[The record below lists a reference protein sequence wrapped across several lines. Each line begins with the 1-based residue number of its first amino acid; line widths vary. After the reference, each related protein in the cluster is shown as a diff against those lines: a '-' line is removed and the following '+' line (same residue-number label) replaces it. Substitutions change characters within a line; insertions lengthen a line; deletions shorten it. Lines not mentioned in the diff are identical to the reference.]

1 MTSEHIAQNVFC
13 RPVLHL
19 YTALVLAL
27 QEAALLCPDYAVS
40 PSVVLTK
47 INEKHSIRL
56 KIRKLKFW
64 ECLPEKG
71 KYLLLSSIGDHYDFI
86 DCDRKLLVLTA
97 DSSREMQLNSP
108 EATRYLK
115 WRCLFQNSGRG
126 GFYRLNLLG
135 FR

>member
-1 MTSEHIAQNVFC
+1 MVGKTTYSKLSPSRSYLCQFAIKGE
-13 RPVLHL
+13 
-19 YTALVLAL
+19 

-115 WRCLFQNSGRG
+115 WRCLFRGSSG
-126 GFYRLNLLG
+126 YRLNELAP
-135 FR
+135 R